1 MDVPGA
7 GGEMPGSGG
16 EAAGSGGFDG
26 NPLVMEGSCDDDSQ
40 TVLEVPPGQCVEV
53 WGLFELEFSPECTS
67 FPASTCADWDYQ
79 VEETCNAPSAEGS
92 LLMYVNRR
100 ADCGVQWD
108 ARWCEGHCPE
118 L

>member
-1 MDVPGA
+1 V
-7 GGEMPGSGG
+7 
-16 EAAGSGGFDG
+16 AGSGGFDG
-26 NPLVMEGSCDDDSQ
+26 NPLVTEGFCDDDSQ

-53 WGLFELEFSPECTS
+53 WGIFELEFSPECTAY
-67 FPASTCADWDYQ
+67 PATTCTDWDYQ
-79 VEETCNAPSAEGS
+79 VEETCTVPSSEES

-100 ADCGVQWD
+100 ADCGIQWD